1 MSTKN
6 KCNHENKKT
15 FVCTEV
21 KRAQA
26 KAQETKNFFFFFFYV
41 PFTPIFIS
49 QVETAVLQGQATA
62 QQLSQSK

>member
-1 MSTKN
+1 M
-6 KCNHENKKT
+6 
-15 FVCTEV
+15 

-26 KAQETKNFFFFFFYV
+26 KAQETKNVFFLFFYV
-41 PFTPIFIS
+41 FTPIFIS